1 MGEQLR
7 MTPMKKHIISAL
19 VVNRP
24 GVLAHMA
31 GLFSARGFNID
42 SLAVGETEQPDFS
55 RMTIVAAGDEAILE
69 QVRKQIGK
77 LIDVVK
83 VQDFS
88 ETRCVERDLAL
99 VRVHAPVNK
108 RSELLELVEIFR
120 ARVVDVGRT
129 ELMIELSGGEE
140 KIEAFLDLLRP
151 YGIREMARTGRIALA
166 RALQ

>member
-1 MGEQLR
+1 MD
-7 MTPMKKHIISAL
+7 TKKHIISAL
-19 VVNRP
+19 VVNHP

-55 RMTIVAAGDEAILE
+55 RMTIVVAGDEAILE

-88 ETRCVERDLAL
+88 DTRCVERDLAL

-108 RSELLELVEIFR
+108 RGEILELVEIFR

>member
-1 MGEQLR
+1 MN
-7 MTPMKKHIISAL
+7 MKKHIISAL

-55 RMTIVAAGDEAILE
+55 RMTIVVAGDEAILE

-99 VRVHAPVNK
+99 MRVHAPVNK
-108 RSELLELVEIFR
+108 RGEILELVEIFR

-151 YGIREMARTGRIALA
+151 YGVREMARTGRIALA

>member
-1 MGEQLR
+1 
-7 MTPMKKHIISAL
+7 MTPMDTKKHIISAL
-19 VVNRP
+19 VVNHP

-55 RMTIVAAGDEAILE
+55 RMTIVVAGDEAILE

-88 ETRCVERDLAL
+88 DTRCVERDLAL

-108 RSELLELVEIFR
+108 RGEILELVEIFR

>member
-1 MGEQLR
+1 
-7 MTPMKKHIISAL
+7 MKKHIISAL
-19 VVNRP
+19 VENQP
-24 GVLAHMA
+24 GVLAHVA

-42 SLAVGETEQPDFS
+42 TLAVGETEDPDFS
-55 RMTIVAAGDEAILE
+55 RMTIVVAGDEAILE
-69 QVRKQIGK
+69 QVRKQLGK

-88 ETRCVERDLAL
+88 ETRYVERDLVL

-108 RSELLELVEIFR
+108 RGEILELVEIFR

>member
-1 MGEQLR
+1 MN
-7 MTPMKKHIISAL
+7 KHIISAL

-42 SLAVGETEQPDFS
+42 SLAVGETEQHEFS
-55 RMTIVAAGDEAILE
+55 RMTIVVEGDDAILE

-88 ETRCVERDLAL
+88 ETRCVERDLGL
-99 VRVHAPVNK
+99 MRINAPANK
-108 RSELLELVEIFR
+108 RSEILELVDIFR
-120 ARVVDVGRT
+120 GRVVDVGRNEVMVELAGT
-129 ELMIELSGGEE
+129 ED
-140 KIEAFLDLLRP
+140 KIEAFLDLVRP
-151 YGIREMARTGRIALA
+151 YGVKEMARTGRIALA
-166 RALQ
+166 RAIQSR

>member
-1 MGEQLR
+1 MS
-7 MTPMKKHIISAL
+7 PMKKHIISAL
-19 VVNRP
+19 VANRP

-55 RMTIVAAGDEAILE
+55 RMTIVVAGDESILE

-99 VRVHAPVNK
+99 IRVHAPVNK
-108 RSELLELVEIFR
+108 RTEILELVDIFR

-129 ELMIELSGGEE
+129 EVMIELAGDEE

-151 YGIREMARTGRIALA
+151 YGIREMARTGRIALS

>member
-1 MGEQLR
+1 
-7 MTPMKKHIISAL
+7 MTPMDTKKHIISAL
-19 VVNRP
+19 VVNHP

-55 RMTIVAAGDEAILE
+55 RMTIVVAGDEAILE

-88 ETRCVERDLAL
+88 DTRCVERDLAL
-99 VRVHAPVNK
+99 MRVHAPVNK
-108 RSELLELVEIFR
+108 RGEILELVEIFR